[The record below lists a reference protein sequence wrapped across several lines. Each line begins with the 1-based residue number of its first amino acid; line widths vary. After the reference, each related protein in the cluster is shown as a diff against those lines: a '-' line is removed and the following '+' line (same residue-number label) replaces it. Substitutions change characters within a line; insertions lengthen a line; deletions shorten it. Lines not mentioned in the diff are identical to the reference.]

1 MQATRMSENIAA
13 TCRDLAC
20 DGNLVV
26 PPPTEHN
33 PKHDHAIIAVVAA
46 IEPHH
51 GRDHPARAAGESVG
65 WRRAR
70 VASCGAR

>member
-26 PPPTEHN
+26 LPPTEHN
-33 PKHDHAIIAVVAA
+33 PKHDCAIIGIVLAR
-46 IEPHH
+46 EPHRGH
-51 GRDHPARAAGESVG
+51 DHPAGAAGKSVG
-65 WRRAR
+65 
-70 VASCGAR
+70 